1 MRVAPR
7 AASVS
12 LRKSRIASN
21 GGTAVPARTRF
32 GRVAVTHQ
40 ARFRRSARLRLPT
53 EFQRCFTHGER
64 VNGRYFRLH
73 VLRAESM
80 RLGLAVSRKVDPNA
94 VGRNR
99 IKRVAREFF
108 RTTPALPQPGDC
120 VLVAKPEAA
129 RANAAEL
136 RADLAQLWRKAS
148 ALKHTA
154 AAGTM
159 RDASPPPASTSDG

>member
-1 MRVAPR
+1 
-7 AASVS
+7 
-12 LRKSRIASN
+12 
-21 GGTAVPARTRF
+21 
-32 GRVAVTHQ
+32 VTHQ

-53 EFQRCFTHGER
+53 EFQRCFTQGER
-64 VNGRYFRLH
+64 VNGRYFRMHL
-73 VLRAESM
+73 LRADSM
-80 RLGLAVSRKVDPNA
+80 RLGLAVSRKVDPDA

-108 RTTPALPQPGDC
+108 RTTPPLPQPGDC

-129 RANAAEL
+129 RASTEQL
-136 RADLAQLWRKAS
+136 RADLAQLWRRAA
-148 ALKHTA
+148 ALKPTA